1 MAVAG
6 NVLLSAYS
14 ALYTVLSTLHATS
27 HLIFRK
33 ILIGRCYDCPCFLD
47 KENETWKI
55 KYTVQTQ
62 IASERQSWHS
72 NLCVET
78 QSLAGIFEP

>member
-47 KENETWKI
+47 KENET
-55 KYTVQTQ
+55 
-62 IASERQSWHS
+62 
-72 NLCVET
+72 
-78 QSLAGIFEP
+78 